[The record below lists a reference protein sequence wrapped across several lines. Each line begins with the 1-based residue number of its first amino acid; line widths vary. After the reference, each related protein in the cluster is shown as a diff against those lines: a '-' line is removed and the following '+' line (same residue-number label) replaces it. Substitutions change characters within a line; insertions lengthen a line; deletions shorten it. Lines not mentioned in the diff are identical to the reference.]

1 MTDYDNSKSLIEYM
15 NNFKSELLIGTDFL
29 NINKFLINNFN
40 KNDMMFIEKKLFTPS
55 TTSLYNKENLFEIFL
70 QQILDCLCELRYIY
84 NKINKTNVIINNKPF
99 IINKISAVIA
109 S

>member
-1 MTDYDNSKSLIEYM
+1 M
-15 NNFKSELLIGTDFL
+15 ELLMGSDFV
-29 NINKFLINNFN
+29 NINRFLINDFN
-40 KNDMMFIEKKLFTPS
+40 KDDMMFIKRKLFTPS
-55 TTSLYNKENLFEIFL
+55 TTSLYNKVYKENLFEIFL

-84 NKINKTNVIINNKPF
+84 NKINKSSVIINNKPF